1 MIGEVDERSVQIERQ
16 LSRPN
21 SASEEEERRIKEAYA
36 GRGAKVKRGI
46 YSFFSPGSLFIY
58 QERERRMLDLLSASG
73 CTSLEQ
79 KRILE
84 VGCGSGVWIREFI
97 KWGAQPE
104 NLVGIDLLPER
115 IALARARCPTSVA
128 LEIGN
133 AVRLRFASASF
144 DLILQ
149 ATAFSSILDPE
160 VRARVAQEML
170 RTLKPGGSIL
180 WYDFF
185 VKSRR
190 NLDVVGIGKKEILRL
205 FPKCQV
211 ILRRVTLAPPIA
223 RLLAPLSWLLCCFL
237 AEMRLLDT
245 HYIALIR
252 PQG

>member
-1 MIGEVDERSVQIERQ
+1 MIGGIGERSGQLERQ
-16 LSRPN
+16 ISRPN
-21 SASEEEERRIKEAYA
+21 SASEEEERRIKEVYA
-36 GRGAKVKRGI
+36 GRSVKIKRGF

-58 QERERRMLDLLSASG
+58 QERERRMLDLLTEYG

-84 VGCGSGVWIREFI
+84 VGCGSGVWIRELI

-115 IALARARCPTSVA
+115 ITRARALCPTSVA
-128 LEIGN
+128 FEIGN
-133 AVRLRFASASF
+133 AARLRFPSASF
-144 DLILQ
+144 DVILQ
-149 ATAFSSILDPE
+149 ATVFSSILDPE
-160 VRARVAQEML
+160 VRTNVAQEML

-185 VKSRR
+185 VKRR
-190 NLDVVGIGKKEILRL
+190 QNLDVVGIGKKEILRL

-211 ILRRVTLAPPIA
+211 VLQRVTLAPPIA
-223 RLLAPLSWLLCCFL
+223 RLLAPRSWLLCSFL

-245 HYIALIR
+245 HYVGLIR
-252 PQG
+252 PPG